1 MAVGLST
8 SARNASNDAIIA
20 TIGASGKVRVY
31 SGTRPATGG
40 TATTLLAELALSAT
54 AAPASSSG
62 VVTFNAISNDTSADA
77 SGTPVWARILTSG
90 NTPVLDCSAAVGSG
104 DINFNAAI
112 VAGGVVS
119 ITSMTMTDGN
129 P

>member
-1 MAVGLST
+1 MAVGLAT
-8 SARNASNDAIIA
+8 TARNASNDAIVGA
-20 TIGASGKVRVY
+20 MGASPKVRIY

-40 TATTLLAELALSAT
+40 TATTLLAELAMSAT
-54 AAPASSSG
+54 PAPASSSG

-77 SGTPVWARILTSG
+77 SGTPTWARILTSG
-90 NTPVLDCSAAVGSG
+90 NTPILDCSAAVGSG

-112 VAGGVVS
+112 VIGGVVS